1 MMLNKKTYASTT
13 TENVEALFALPE
25 KVLQFGTGV
34 LLRGLPDYFIDKA
47 NKQGLFNGR
56 IVVVKSTDQGDTDA
70 YETQDGLYSILEK
83 GIENGTPIERTTIN
97 ASISRV
103 VSAKS
108 AWQDVLACAA
118 SKDIQVIISN
128 TTEVGITLVPSD
140 ATAAFPASF
149 PGKLLHFLMERY
161 HVFNGSNEF
170 GLVIIPTELIS
181 DNGTQL
187 KEIVLALAQL
197 KGLDAAFIDWVH
209 NANDFCSSLVDC
221 IVPGTLPASEKV
233 LFEQKA
239 GYSDALAIMSEPYR
253 LWAIETASEKTAN
266 ILSFAGADARVIL
279 ASSINK
285 YKEIKLRLLNATHS
299 LCCGVAHLSGFV
311 TVRDALK
318 ENNFRSF
325 ISVMLLDE
333 IVPLVADGDISLQ
346 EANTFALQVIDRF
359 SNQSIEHLWLN
370 ISVQYTSKMQMRV
383 VPLIEKYV
391 EQNGKAPMLMSFGFA
406 AFLIFMKSKAAPN
419 QKYMGTYA
427 GTDYEIKDDKAAEM
441 SNAWASKTTFIPSS
455 IFNEQVFAYI
465 DKIDASSV
473 TEILATIVKNK

>member
-1 MMLNKKTYASTT
+1 MILNKKVYAASTS
-13 TENVEALFALPE
+13 ENVDALFALPE
-25 KVLQFGTGV
+25 KVVQFGTGV

-56 IVVVKSTDQGDTDA
+56 IVVVKSTDQGGTDA
-70 YETQDGLYSILEK
+70 YEIQDGLYTILEK
-83 GIENGTPIERTTIN
+83 GIENGSSIERTTIN

-118 SKDIQVIISN
+118 SKDIQVVISN
-128 TTEVGITLVPSD
+128 TTEVGISLVESD
-140 ATAAFPASF
+140 ATALFPESF

-161 HVFNGSNEF
+161 RVFDGSHES

-181 DNGTQL
+181 DNGVKL
-187 KEIVLALAQL
+187 KEIVLKLAQL
-197 KGLDAAFIDWVH
+197 KGLDAEFINWV
-209 NANDFCSSLVDC
+209 NTANDFCSSLVDC
-221 IVPGTLPASEKV
+221 IVPGKLPAAEKTA
-233 LFEQKA
+233 FEQKA
-239 GYSDALAIMSEPYR
+239 GYSDELAIMSEPYR
-253 LWAIETASEKTAN
+253 LWAIETANEKTTS
-266 ILSFAGADARVIL
+266 ILSFAAADARVIL
-279 ASSINK
+279 APSINK

-318 ENNFRSF
+318 DNTFRSF
-325 ISVMLLDE
+325 ISSMLLEE
-333 IVPLVADGDISLQ
+333 IVPLVADGEISLA

-383 VPLIEKYV
+383 VPLVEKYV
-391 EQNGKAPMLMSFGFA
+391 AQNGKAPKLMSFGFA
-406 AFLIFMKSKAAPN
+406 AFLVFMKSKEVAP

-427 GTDYEIKDDKAAEM
+427 GVDYEIKDDKAADM
-441 SNAWASKTTFIPSS
+441 SNAWASTSSFVANS
-455 IFNEQVFAYI
+455 IFDKQVFDYI
-465 DKIDASSV
+465 HKINASSV
-473 TEILATIVKNK
+473 AETLASLVIK

>member
-1 MMLNKKTYASTT
+1 MLNKKTYASIAA
-13 TENVEALFALPE
+13 ENVDALFALPE

-56 IVVVKSTDQGDTDA
+56 IVVIKSTDQGGTDA
-70 YETQDGLYSILEK
+70 YELQDGLYTILEK
-83 GIENGTPIERTTIN
+83 GIENGKAVQRTTIN

-103 VSAKS
+103 ISAKS
-108 AWQDVLACAA
+108 QWQEVLACAA
-118 SKDIQVIISN
+118 NKELQVIISN
-128 TTEVGITLVPSD
+128 TTEVGITLVTSD
-140 ATAAFPASF
+140 ATANFPESF

-161 HVFNGSNEF
+161 RVFDGSKEA
-170 GLVIIPTELIS
+170 GMVIIPTELIS
-181 DNGTQL
+181 DNGIKL
-187 KEIVLALAQL
+187 KEIVLKLAAL
-197 KGLDAAFIDWVH
+197 KKLDAAFIEWLETE
-209 NANDFCSSLVDC
+209 NDFCSSLVDC
-221 IVPGTLPASEKV
+221 IVPGKLPAAEKE
-233 LFEQKA
+233 LFEKES
-239 GYSDALAIMSEPYR
+239 GYQDQLAIMSEPYR
-253 LWAIETASEKTAN
+253 LWAIETSKERTAA

-279 ASSINK
+279 APSINK

-318 ENNFRSF
+318 DKHFRSF
-325 ISVMLLDE
+325 ISAMLLEE

-346 EANTFALQVIDRF
+346 EASTFALQVIDRF

-383 VPLIEKYV
+383 VPLIEKYL
-391 EQNGKAPMLMSFGFA
+391 EQNGKAPKLMTFGFA
-406 AFLIFMKSKAAPN
+406 AFIIFMKSKAAPT

-427 GTDYEIKDDKAAEM
+427 GADYEIKDDKAAEM
-441 SNAWASKTTFIPSS
+441 SNVWASKTTFIPSS
-455 IFNEQVFAYI
+455 IFNEQVFDYI

-473 TEILATIVKNK
+473 TEILATIVKN

>member
-1 MMLNKKTYASTT
+1 MMLNKKTYASIA
-13 TENVEALFALPE
+13 TENVDALFALPE

-34 LLRGLPDYFIDKA
+34 LLRGLPDYFIDKG

-70 YETQDGLYSILEK
+70 YVDQDGLYTILEK
-83 GIENGTPIERTTIN
+83 GIENGSPIERTTIN

-108 AWQDVLACAA
+108 EWQDVLACAA

-128 TTEVGITLVPSD
+128 TTEVGIALVESD
-140 ATAAFPASF
+140 ATALFPASF

-161 HVFNGSNEF
+161 RVFEGSAEA

-181 DNGTQL
+181 DNGIKL
-187 KEIVLALAQL
+187 KEIVLALANL
-197 KGLDAAFIDWVH
+197 KGLDAAFINWV
-209 NANDFCSSLVDC
+209 NTANDFCSSLVDC
-221 IVPGTLPASEKV
+221 IVPGKLPAAEKE

-239 GYSDALAIMSEPYR
+239 GYTDSLAIMSEPYR
-253 LWAIETASEKTAN
+253 LWAIETSSEKTAK

-279 ASSINK
+279 APSINK

-318 ENNFRSF
+318 DNTFRSF
-325 ISVMLLDE
+325 ISEMLLEE
-333 IVPLVADGDISLQ
+333 IVPLVADGDISLE
-346 EANTFALQVIDRF
+346 EAKTFALQVIDRF

-383 VPLIEKYV
+383 VPLVEKYV
-391 EQNGKAPMLMSFGFA
+391 GQNGKAPKLMSFGFA
-406 AFLIFMKSKAAPN
+406 AFLVFMKSKEVAP
-419 QKYMGTYA
+419 QKYMGTHA
-427 GTDYEIKDDKAAEM
+427 GVDYEIKDDKAAEM
-441 SNAWASKTTFIPSS
+441 SNAVATKTTFVQSS
-455 IFNEQVFAYI
+455 IFNEQVFEYV
-465 DKIDASSV
+465 DKINASSV
-473 TEILATIVKNK
+473 TDLLAAVVKK